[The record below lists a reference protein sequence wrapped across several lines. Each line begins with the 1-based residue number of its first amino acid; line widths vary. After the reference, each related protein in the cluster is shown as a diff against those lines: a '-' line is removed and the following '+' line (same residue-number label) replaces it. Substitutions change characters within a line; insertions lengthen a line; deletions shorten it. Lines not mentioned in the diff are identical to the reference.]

1 MARVLYGVMGNTMG
15 HVARALAIASLL
27 PAHEFHFVG
36 GGRVPEVLRDRY
48 PVLEV
53 PVARTVYKRQRA
65 AVLGTCR
72 HLAGCVAAAPRVRR
86 EIRALIEHWQ
96 PTVAI
101 CDREFFLPPVA
112 RAAGL
117 PCFAVDHS
125 HVLQVCRYPV
135 PAAQFPAWALGR
147 LEDALF
153 FNRTSHNLV
162 VTFYQ
167 PPLKPG
173 GQNELL
179 PPVLRQAAREIQP
192 RPGDHVFAYQSTPA
206 FPPLLTA
213 LRQLARPVIIYGAG
227 TAPGTTGNLTFK
239 PFDPRAI
246 LADLASCAYTV
257 TTAGHNL
264 ICEALHFGKP
274 LLCLPVAMNFEQ
286 FLNAWHV
293 RALGYGD
300 FCANSRPTLATFTR
314 FEARLPEFRAA
325 IAKQFVD
332 GTDQVIRRVNELIA
346 QPPA

>member
-15 HVARALAIASLL
+15 HVARALAIASRL
-27 PAHEFHFVG
+27 PAHEFYFVG
-36 GGRVPEVLRDRY
+36 GGRVPELLRDRY

-86 EIRALIEHWQ
+86 EICDLIDCWQ
-96 PTVAI
+96 PAVAI
-101 CDREFFLPPVA
+101 CDREFFLPPA
-112 RAAGL
+112 AHAAGL

-125 HVLQVCRYPV
+125 HVLQVGQYPV
-135 PAAQFPAWALGR
+135 PLGQLPAWALGR

-153 FNRTSHNLV
+153 FTRTNRNLV
-162 VTFYQ
+162 VSFYH

-173 GQNELL
+173 GRNELL

-206 FPPLLTA
+206 FQPLLNA

-227 TAPGTTGNLTFK
+227 TAPTTTGNITFK
-239 PFDPRAI
+239 PFDSRAI
-246 LADLASCAYTV
+246 IDDLASCAYVV

-264 ICEALHFGKP
+264 ICEALHFAKP

-293 RALGYGD
+293 RKLGYGD
-300 FCANSRPTLATFTR
+300 FCANSRPTPADFAR
-314 FEARLPEFRAA
+314 FETQLPKFRTA
-325 IAKQFVD
+325 IASQFVD
-332 GTDQVIRRVNELIA
+332 GTDQVIRRVNELILN
-346 QPPA
+346 PPI